1 MTVELDRSSK
11 LAAEFQE
18 VSRDRR
24 IRKTYAALYF
34 ILLSSKKKI
43 VRPLKK
49 KITPASKGKMEYAV
63 AVEGSQ

>member
-1 MTVELDRSSK
+1 MTVELDRSSN
-11 LAAEFQE
+11 LAAELQHI
-18 VSRDRR
+18 STDRR
-24 IRKTYAALYF
+24 IRKIYAALYF

-43 VRPLKK
+43 VRQLKK